1 MHGFLHI
8 DAHEVHEVD
17 ADGVQ
22 SRREDQR
29 TADSTTDTIDT
40 TKPISHPWESCEVMI
55 AAITTPIPM
64 MPPVATTRMSGASS
78 GSRLRPLGIITP
90 DCSAGAP
97 RRSLRAAR
105 RASRST
111 SGCLSPLSGVA
122 DTKPE
127 YPARRAALVVDQHE
141 RRAGLGVRHDGLL
154 VSCLSAR
161 DPDSAVIGFHEISRS
176 LVIAAA
182 ALQYAA
188 IAFFVLPRARG

>member
-1 MHGFLHI
+1 MRAG
-8 DAHEVHEVD
+8 AY
-17 ADGVQ
+17 
-22 SRREDQR
+22 SRREDHR
-29 TADSTTDTIDT
+29 TAASTTDTIDT

-90 DCSAGAP
+90 GCSAGAP

-127 YPARRAALVVDQHE
+127 YPAR
-141 RRAGLGVRHDGLL
+141 AGLGVRHDGLL
-154 VSCLSAR
+154 VSCLSAP
-161 DPDSAVIGFHEISRS
+161 DPNSAVIGFHEISRF

-188 IAFFVLPRARG
+188 IAFFVLLGARQ